1 MRTMCNERVPRGLR
15 YIAGDP
21 APASAPPPAPAPIPK
36 CDNCRTFDFLICDG
50 AEPCGTC
57 EDIGY
62 AFGAHISKK
71 WRLGN
76 LLLPGWEVR
85 EVEIDDGG
93 GARAR

>member
-50 AEPCGTC
+50 AEPCGNC

-62 AFGAHISKK
+62 AFGCTYFIEMASGESFFAGI
-71 WRLGN
+71 
-76 LLLPGWEVR
+76 
-85 EVEIDDGG
+85 GG
-93 GARAR
+93 KRGRD